1 MRTKTFILY
10 YSTFLFGLQD
20 PFSVLVKFLTGAVC
34 ISGMIPNAAGAA
46 ACRSEKEAL
55 RALPVPEYRDGIY
68 TAAVSS
74 TTAAGTEDVEVTVTI
89 EGSVITGI
97 EVNAPL
103 AAQSLGQSAIKYMPE
118 RILEAQKT
126 EGVDVFSGCSLT
138 SQAIL
143 DAVAECLAQACAE

>member
-55 RALPVPEYRDGIY
+55 REYF
-68 TAAVSS
+68 
-74 TTAAGTEDVEVTVTI
+74 TEYLDWCKKKGVYI
-89 EGSVITGI
+89 RGI
-97 EVNAPL
+97 EYTN
-103 AAQSLGQSAIKYMPE
+103 
-118 RILEAQKT
+118 KT
-126 EGVDVFSGCSLT
+126 T
-138 SQAIL
+138 
-143 DAVAECLAQACAE
+143 DAFKAKAYYKKHGWDIYISKHSYLKGD